1 MKIKYTLNLREFF
14 NPYFDSV
21 YCKTF
26 ENDVISENCYGCFD
40 YKGRKKIGRIYD
52 MEVLKDV
59 LGKEIDIIIND
70 NKVDIDE
77 YKNIMYKLDISYLQL
92 NSRKIKYSDEITF
105 YLSIEIIR

>member
-1 MKIKYTLNLREFF
+1 MKIKYILNLREFF
-14 NPYFDSV
+14 NPYFNSV

-59 LGKEIDIIIND
+59 LGKEIDVIIDD
-70 NKVDIDE
+70 NKVDIDN
-77 YKNIMYKLDISYLQL
+77 YKNIMYELDISYLQL
-92 NSRKIKYSDEITF
+92 NSRKIKYSDKITF
-105 YLSIEIIR
+105 YLSIEITK

>member
-1 MKIKYTLNLREFF
+1 M
-14 NPYFDSV
+14 

-59 LGKEIDIIIND
+59 LGEEINMIIND

-77 YKNIMYKLDISYLQL
+77 YKNIMHKLDISYLQL

-105 YLSIEIIR
+105 YLSIEIIM

>member
-14 NPYFDSV
+14 NPYFNSV

-26 ENDVISENCYGCFD
+26 ENDVISENCYGYFD
-40 YKGRKKIGRIYD
+40 YKGSKKIGRIYD

-59 LGKEIDIIIND
+59 LGEEINMIIND

-77 YKNIMYKLDISYLQL
+77 YKNIMHKLDIRHLEL

>member
-1 MKIKYTLNLREFF
+1 
-14 NPYFDSV
+14 
-21 YCKTF
+21 
-26 ENDVISENCYGCFD
+26 
-40 YKGRKKIGRIYD
+40 

-77 YKNIMYKLDISYLQL
+77 YENIMYKLDISYLQL

-105 YLSIEIIR
+105 YLSIEIIM

>member
-1 MKIKYTLNLREFF
+1 MKIKYILNLREFF
-14 NPYFDSV
+14 NPYFNSV

-26 ENDVISENCYGCFD
+26 ENDVISENCYGYFD

-59 LGKEIDIIIND
+59 LGKEIDMIIND

-77 YKNIMYKLDISYLQL
+77 YKNINGLDERDNIYSSTLPCEIHL
-92 NSRKIKYSDEITF
+92 KYSPI
-105 YLSIEIIR
+105 YKGGII